1 MFPGRYNRRAM
12 SLDTMRL
19 LIRRKFPK
27 LQATV
32 HGFRSSFR
40 NWAEENT
47 NYSKNVIEFC
57 LAHQLNSRVE
67 GAYLRA
73 ELFQRRRELMQQWA
87 DYVTSKV
94 M

>member
-1 MFPGRYNRRAM
+1 M

-19 LIRRKFPK
+19 LIRRNFPE

-47 NYSKNVIEFC
+47 DYSTHVIEFC

-73 ELFQRRRELMQQWA
+73 ELFERRRELMQKWA
-87 DYVTSKV
+87 DYVTSNV
-94 M
+94 N